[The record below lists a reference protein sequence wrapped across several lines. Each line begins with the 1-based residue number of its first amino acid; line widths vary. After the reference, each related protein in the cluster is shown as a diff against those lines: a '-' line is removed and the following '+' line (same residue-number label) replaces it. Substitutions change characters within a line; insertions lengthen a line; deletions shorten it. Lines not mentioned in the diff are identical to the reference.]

1 MSQLEQD
8 LKKIFNLIKIND
20 FSLAKKEL
28 EINLNLHPNNYKIV
42 LKRENLTKIFYIF

>member
-20 FSLAKKEL
+20 FSRAKKEL
-28 EINLNLHPNNYKIV
+28 EINLNLHPNNHKIV
-42 LKRENLTKIFYIF
+42 FLLGII